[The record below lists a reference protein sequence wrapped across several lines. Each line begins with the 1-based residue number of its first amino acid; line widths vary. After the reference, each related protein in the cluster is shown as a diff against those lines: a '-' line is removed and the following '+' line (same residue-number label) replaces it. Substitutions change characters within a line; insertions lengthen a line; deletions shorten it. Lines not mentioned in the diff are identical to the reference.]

1 MFEHRKEDLTS
12 LQRNGKRKWGEIE
25 EEEDR
30 EILTKNNDKVL
41 ELNKEV
47 EFMEQQIKF
56 FFKTEDKYHSNNV

>member
-12 LQRNGKRKWGEIE
+12 LSTKWQEKMGEIE

-30 EILTKNNDKVL
+30 EILTKTNDKVL

-56 FFKTEDKYHSNNV
+56 FFKTEDKYRSNNV

>member
-1 MFEHRKEDLTS
+1 MSTERRIL
-12 LQRNGKRKWGEIE
+12 LPYQRNGKRKWGEIE

-30 EILTKNNDKVL
+30 EILTKTNDNVL

-56 FFKTEDKYHSNNV
+56 FFKTEDKYRSNNV

>member
-1 MFEHRKEDLTS
+1 MFENRKEDLTS
-12 LQRNGKRKWGEIE
+12 LSTKWQEKMGEIE

-30 EILTKNNDKVL
+30 EILTKTNDKVL

-56 FFKTEDKYHSNNV
+56 FLDREQISFK